1 MTKDIILTIDF
12 AVLVRYENRFCD
24 AAYIDQI
31 IQKAAQRNVRTILWR
46 TLAGARGAYRSR
58 SVPSLE
64 DQSPKWGPLLKAVD
78 PLEAA
83 VASAHKHGIKLFAW
97 ATLQDFH
104 IVRQAGKIQNATPFF
119 DRNPH
124 LYWSSLDG
132 KSFHPGIP
140 CYAYPEARQYYL
152 DHIQEVMGYGVDG
165 VYVCFRSHAGEPAV
179 ADEHVADA
187 DDSYG
192 YNEPWMQQMREEL
205 GINPS
210 PETIRASPW
219 LSRRMQTLR
228 GRSYTILLQG
238 VRELVRSSPLWVG
251 VAEEPTLLIAGH
263 TEKDRPAHHRV
274 RLDVSGWCRDDLV
287 DAVLVVTGRSNP
299 CDPSPAELYRDAT
312 ARFGKSLYAW
322 LNMIAFF
329 RGPDGSGQKR
339 TPTPDQLRKIVAAVQ
354 DDEVDGA
361 VLHEVADLEFSY
373 QRIYIDGKKD
383 SKIKP
388 QTDRNAQWDA
398 LLG

>member
-58 SVPSLE
+58 SVPSFE

-104 IVRQAGKIQNATPFF
+104 IVRQAGKIQNVTPFF

-152 DHIQEVMGYGVDG
+152 DHIQEVLGYGVDG
-165 VYVCFRSHAGEPAV
+165 VYVCFRSHCGEPHRN
-179 ADEHVADA
+179 DEF
-187 DDSYG
+187 G
-192 YNEPWMQQMREEL
+192 YNEPWLNQLRDEL
-205 GINPS
+205 GFVPS
-210 PETIRASPW
+210 VEEQCDHPW
-219 LSRRMQTLR
+219 LSYRLQKVR
-228 GRSYTILLQG
+228 GTSYTHLLADI
-238 VRELVRSSPLWVG
+238 RNLVGDACPVWVG
-251 VAEEPTLLIAGH
+251 VGEEPDILIAGH
-263 TEKDRPAHHRV
+263 SAKENPQRAFHRV
-274 RLDVSGWCRDDLV
+274 RLDVRGWCRDGLV
-287 DAVLVVTGRSNP
+287 DTVIVVVSRLNP
-299 CDPSPAELYRDAT
+299 CDPSPAHIYRDT
-312 ARFGKSLYAW
+312 TDRYGKKLYPW
-322 LNMIAFF
+322 LNLISHF
-329 RGPDGSGQKR
+329 RNSQGQAHKH
-339 TPTPDQLRKIVAAVQ
+339 TPPPDQLRKIVAAVQ

-383 SKIKP
+383 SKIEP
-388 QTDRNAQWDA
+388 QVDRDAQWDA